1 MSETGSL
8 PPNFPPPWW
17 DVARYEYRHQDDWK
31 HFLVCRQCGAAILA
45 SQGYAE
51 QHDGYHEAL
60 TKAFAELV
68 RVINAS
74 GGTKQVLQDQLAT
87 LERSTAD
94 PPFPGHAEETRR
106 VTNPI
111 TQPPDARP

>member
-1 MSETGSL
+1 MSETGSQ

-17 DVARYEYRHQDDWK
+17 DVARYSYRSQDDWK
-31 HFLVCRQCGAAILA
+31 HFLVCRQCGAAIPA
-45 SQGYAE
+45 SQDDAE

-68 RVINAS
+68 RAIDPS
-74 GGTKQVLQDQLAT
+74 DTKLALLDQLAN

-94 PPFPGHAEETRR
+94 PPFPAHAEESRR
-106 VTNPI
+106 ATNPI
-111 TQPPDARP
+111 TGPRDGRP